1 MALKILGSQA
11 ALGVG
16 TGNGSN
22 FGNASAV
29 RVVNPST
36 ANYVVS
42 IEDSS
47 NTLIGTFTLCA
58 GESEII
64 YKVTTDEIFA
74 ANAAVLGVAV
84 GFSH

>member
-1 MALKILGSQA
+1 MAIKVLGSQA

-36 ANYVVS
+36 SNYVVS
-42 IEDSS
+42 VEDSGNS
-47 NTLIGTFTLCA
+47 IIGTFTLCA

-64 YKVTTDEIFA
+64 YKGTTDEIFA

-84 GFSH
+84 GFTH